1 MYDNIIKNFIFFK
14 NFNNA
19 DFIVRVILSFKPIL
33 AIKNDIL
40 IKDGDFVDDIIFIKF
55 GRLSLDLPIVFERE
69 VMKPTINEINSITED
84 PIKNSVLENL
94 MVEEEEEEEKM
105 FEETVQYFKI
115 LELQKNEH
123 FGDILMFLN
132 KIILLFLI

>member
-1 MYDNIIKNFIFFK
+1 
-14 NFNNA
+14 
-19 DFIVRVILSFKPIL
+19 
-33 AIKNDIL
+33 
-40 IKDGDFVDDIIFIKF
+40 
-55 GRLSLDLPIVFERE
+55 
-69 VMKPTINEINSITED
+69 MKPTINEINSIIED

-94 MVEEEEEEEKM
+94 MVEEEEEEEKV

-132 KIILLFLI
+132 KRSSLRLIVKSRKAELFYLNKINALEISTSYHLI